1 MGSDDTHPLGG
12 ESGRE
17 PSGSVMSTTLLHPL
31 GELPDDSKRRG
42 AFALVVALLA
52 HLAIYGLLPERIMP
66 AHRVSEPREA
76 VIYEISLVE
85 PEAMRFVEVN
95 PEAPENEPDRTEQ
108 YSFRAQQAADDLPLA
123 TADNAPR
130 VDGEE
135 ASQKIIQGE
144 LRQSPPVAPG
154 IFGPQAPPGEDG
166 GTEGGKAGTT
176 AQAAMPTVQPL
187 PPPDFLKQEPVS
199 ESGPGSRID
208 RTAEAPEVV
217 REPVPDAPIP
227 VYRPQEVVRPEM
239 AEGDGSGGAV
249 AAQPRPRPRL
259 APELLTGPLM
269 QSNSSASRRGALAID
284 ASFSEFG
291 EYEQQFYA
299 AVQIG
304 WYQEIEFFRPIDTGA
319 RVHVRFRM
327 KADGTVD
334 EVEAVE
340 TTASKVATLICETAI
355 TKRSPFRPWSREMI
369 EVFGRERWINVVFH
383 YR

>member
-1 MGSDDTHPLGG
+1 MSAVMLHPLGG
-12 ESGRE
+12 
-17 PSGSVMSTTLLHPL
+17 
-31 GELPDDSKRRG
+31 LPDDSKRRIVL
-42 AFALVVALLA
+42 AVLVALVV
-52 HLAIYGLLPERIMP
+52 HLGIFWMLPERLMP
-66 AHRVSEPREA
+66 PHRVSEQREA
-76 VIYEISLVE
+76 VVYEINLTE
-85 PEAMRFVEVN
+85 PDAMRFVEVN
-95 PEAPENEPDRTEQ
+95 PEAPENEPDRTDQ
-108 YSFRAQQAADDLPLA
+108 YSFRAQQAADEVPLA
-123 TADNAPR
+123 TADNTPR

-135 ASQKIIQGE
+135 ASQKIIQGQ
-144 LRQSPPVAPG
+144 LQQSPPLAPG
-154 IFGPQAPPGEDG
+154 VYGPEAPPGEDG
-166 GTEGGKAGTT
+166 GTDGGKAGMT
-176 AQAAMPTVQPL
+176 AQAAPPVTQPL
-187 PPPDFLKQEPVS
+187 PPPDFLRQEPVS
-199 ESGPGSRID
+199 EAGPGSRID
-208 RTAEAPEVV
+208 RIAEAPEVV

-227 VYRPQEVVRPEM
+227 LYRTPEIERAEVN
-239 AEGDGSGGAV
+239 EGDGSGGAV
-249 AAQPRPRPRL
+249 AARPRPRPRL

-269 QSNSSASRRGALAID
+269 QSNSSASRRGVLAID

-327 KADGTVD
+327 RADGTVD

-340 TTASKVATLICETAI
+340 TTASKIATLICETAI